1 MCMVICFAM
10 KEVVIEKDALCN
22 LFIMKS
28 VCNIPN
34 PAVRYNLSDIY

>member
-1 MCMVICFAM
+1 M

-22 LFIMKS
+22 LFIMKP
-28 VCNIPN
+28 VRNIPN

>member
-1 MCMVICFAM
+1 M
-10 KEVVIEKDALCN
+10 KEIVIEKDAMRN

-28 VCNIPN
+28 VCNISN